1 MKKITKQKAQKYV
14 GWARERMNWA
24 REQYVGAKRFNWSAT
39 YDTKSDLLG
48 GKSAREIDIESAL
61 ETIKEAKER
70 IAKYER
76 YAI

>member
-24 REQYVGAKRFNWSAT
+24 REQYVGAKRYNWGCV
-39 YDTKSDLLG
+39 YDTKSDALG
-48 GKSAREIDIESAL
+48 GKTCREIDIESAL
-61 ETIKEAKER
+61 ETIKEAKET